1 MLPSTLIVLAAL
13 LALAVVSLW
22 FPALPAGRRRIPAW
36 TVTLG
41 AVGIVAL
48 VTGAITPTGVAVV
61 LLLIALCAARER
73 SPSMW
78 LRALMMAAIVVIGLA
93 MALHKAP
100 GFHNPLVPL
109 LARDVVEGTAPV
121 TQYINLDKAIAGI
134 VLIAFFGLPA
144 RTRAEWRAVGCAW
157 PIVVATPVLVLGI
170 ALLTGVVEW
179 APKLPSSTGTFLA
192 SNLLITCVAEEAF
205 FRALMQRGLQNSLSG
220 THYGV
225 AVAIGV
231 SSIVF
236 GIAHLGGG
244 VPMILLAT
252 LAGIGYGLALWRSG
266 RIEAAILTHFVVNA
280 LRFLLVAGP
289 VVVRTP

>member
-1 MLPSTLIVLAAL
+1 MTPVLIVLAAL
-13 LALAVVSLW
+13 LALAIVSLW
-22 FPALPAGRRRIPAW
+22 FPPLPAGTRRVPVW
-36 TVTLG
+36 TITLG
-41 AVGIVAL
+41 AVGVVAL
-48 VTGAITPTGVAVV
+48 IAGAVTPAGIAIV

-73 SPSMW
+73 STSPW
-78 LRALMMAAIVVIGLA
+78 LRVPAMAAITLIALA
-93 MALHKAP
+93 LALHKVA
-100 GFHNPLVPL
+100 GFYNPQI
-109 LARDVVEGTAPV
+109 ARDVAAGAAPV

-134 VLIAFFGLPA
+134 VLIAFYGRPA
-144 RTRAEWRAVGCAW
+144 RTRADWRAVGRAW

-179 APKLPSSTGTFLA
+179 APKLPSSTGTFLL

-220 THYGV
+220 TRYGV

-252 LAGIGYGLALWRSG
+252 LAGIGYGLALWRTG

-289 VVVRTP
+289 VVVRYAG

>member
-1 MLPSTLIVLAAL
+1 MSMLTPTLIVLAAL

-22 FPALPAGRRRIPAW
+22 FPPLPAGPRRAPAW
-36 TVTLG
+36 TITLSAVGVVALIAG
-41 AVGIVAL
+41 AV
-48 VTGAITPTGVAVV
+48 TPTGVAVV
-61 LLLIALCAARER
+61 LLLIALCTARER
-73 SPSMW
+73 STSMW
-78 LRALMMAAIVVIGLA
+78 LRVLMMAAIVVIALA

-100 GFHNPLVPL
+100 GFYNPMI
-109 LARDVVEGTAPV
+109 ARDVAQGAAPV
-121 TQYINLDKAIAGI
+121 TQYINLDKAIVGI
-134 VLIAFFGLPA
+134 ILIAFYGQPA
-144 RTRAEWRAVGCAW
+144 RTRADWRAVGSAW
-157 PIVVATPVLVLGI
+157 PIVVATPVLVLGL

-220 THYGV
+220 KRYGV

-231 SSIVF
+231 TSIVF

-266 RIEAAILTHFVVNA
+266 RIEAAILAHFVVNA
-280 LRFLLVAGP
+280 LRFLLVTGP
-289 VVVRTP
+289 VVVRST

>member
-1 MLPSTLIVLAAL
+1 MLTPTLIVLAAL

-22 FPALPAGRRRIPAW
+22 FPPLPAGARRVPAW
-36 TVTLG
+36 TIALG
-41 AVGIVAL
+41 AVGVVAL
-48 VTGAITPTGVAVV
+48 IAGAVTPVGIAVV

-73 SPSMW
+73 STSPW
-78 LRALMMAAIVVIGLA
+78 LRVPAMAAIAFIALA
-93 MALHKAP
+93 LALHKIP
-100 GFHNPLVPL
+100 GFYNPLI
-109 LARDVVEGTAPV
+109 ARDVADGAAPI

-134 VLIAFFGLPA
+134 VLIAFYGLPA
-144 RTRAEWRAVGCAW
+144 RTRADWRAVGRAW
-157 PIVVATPVLVLGI
+157 PIVVATPVLVLGL

-205 FRALMQRGLQNSLSG
+205 FRALVQRGLQNSLSG
-220 THYGV
+220 KRYGV

-231 SSIVF
+231 TSIVF

-289 VVVRTP
+289 VVVRAT

>member
-1 MLPSTLIVLAAL
+1 MLTPALIVLAAL

-22 FPALPAGRRRIPAW
+22 FPPLPTGTRRVPAW
-36 TVTLG
+36 TITSA

-48 VTGAITPTGVAVV
+48 IAGAVTPVGIAIV

-73 SPSMW
+73 STSPW
-78 LRALMMAAIVVIGLA
+78 LRVPAMAAITLIALA
-93 MALHKAP
+93 LALHKIP
-100 GFHNPLVPL
+100 GFYNPQI
-109 LARDVVEGTAPV
+109 ARDVAAGAAPV

-134 VLIAFFGLPA
+134 VLIAFYGQPA
-144 RTRAEWRAVGCAW
+144 RTWADWRAVGRAW

-170 ALLTGVVEW
+170 ALLTGVVDW
-179 APKLPSSTGTFLA
+179 APKLPSSTGTFLL

-205 FRALMQRGLQNSLSG
+205 FRALMQRGLQNALAG
-220 THYGV
+220 TRYGV

-252 LAGIGYGLALWRSG
+252 LAGIGYGVALWRSG

-289 VVVRTP
+289 VVVRSAG

>member
-1 MLPSTLIVLAAL
+1 MLTPPLIALAAL

-22 FPALPAGRRRIPAW
+22 FPPLPTAPRPIPAW
-36 TVTLG
+36 VIALG
-41 AVGIVAL
+41 AVGVAALL
-48 VTGAITPTGVAVV
+48 VGAVTPTGIAMV
-61 LLLIALCAARER
+61 LLLISLCSARER
-73 SPSMW
+73 STSPW
-78 LRALMMAAIVVIGLA
+78 LRVPAMAAIAIISLA
-93 MALHKAP
+93 MALHKIP
-100 GFHNPLVPL
+100 GFYNPMI
-109 LARDVVEGTAPV
+109 ARDVAAGAAPV

-134 VLIAFFGLPA
+134 VLIAFYGQPA
-144 RTRAEWRAVGCAW
+144 RTWADWRAVGRAW
-157 PIVVATPVLVLGI
+157 PIVVATPVVVLGV
-170 ALLTGVVEW
+170 ALLTGVVAW
-179 APKLPSSTGTFLA
+179 APKLPASTATFLL

-220 THYGV
+220 RRYGV

-280 LRFLLVAGP
+280 LRFLFVAGP
-289 VVVRTP
+289 VVVVRSAG